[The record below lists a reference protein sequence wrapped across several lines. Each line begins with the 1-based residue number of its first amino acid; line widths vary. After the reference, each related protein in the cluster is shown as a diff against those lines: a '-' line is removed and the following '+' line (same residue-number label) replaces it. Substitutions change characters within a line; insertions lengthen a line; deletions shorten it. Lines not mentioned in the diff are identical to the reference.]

1 MQLTLYDWS
10 MPTRK
15 TLDID
20 CSVANAID
28 LIGDRWSLLILRDA
42 FFGVRRFDDFCE
54 DLGISRNVLT
64 SRLELMAETGVL
76 ETRSYQ
82 DNPPRHEYR
91 LTEKGRDL
99 FDVLM
104 ALWRFGDRWDPSH
117 EERVAIHT
125 ECGNPTHAVPT
136 CSSCGEELTIRN
148 IRVDPSLEIVEQ
160 RLAKVG
166 R

>member
-1 MQLTLYDWS
+1 M
-10 MPTRK
+10 
-15 TLDID
+15 
-20 CSVANAID
+20 
-28 LIGDRWSLLILRDA
+28 
-42 FFGVRRFDDFCE
+42 
-54 DLGISRNVLT
+54 
-64 SRLELMAETGVL
+64 GVL

-104 ALWRFGDRWDPSH
+104 ALWRFGDRWEPSSD
-117 EERVAIHT
+117 ERVAIHT

-136 CSSCGEELTIRN
+136 CSSCGEELTDRN
-148 IRVDPSLEIVEQ
+148 VRVDPSLEIVEQ